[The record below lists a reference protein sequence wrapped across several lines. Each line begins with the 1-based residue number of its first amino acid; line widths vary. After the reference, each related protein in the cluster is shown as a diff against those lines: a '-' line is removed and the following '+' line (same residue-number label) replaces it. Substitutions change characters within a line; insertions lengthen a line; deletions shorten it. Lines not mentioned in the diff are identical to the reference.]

1 MMPGLQ
7 QQRLAIGTRIA
18 IHNQAFEIA
27 HVDHMTVRYT
37 PCEGGRARRIPVE
50 TFWSLVDEGVVGFC
64 GTAESGGH
72 PPQLWQLTDK
82 QREEMQRRYEYVASA
97 MLCRRNV
104 TASAN
109 LRRTI
114 DAVAE
119 RENDSNPPSRAT
131 LARWLQIFAQ
141 SDGNPKSL
149 VPRHR
154 EKGRR
159 NMRFSFEVESIVQ
172 ETIMTDYLTG
182 SRNSIEQV
190 ICNITGQAQTHP
202 WLNGQSLPSR
212 ASIYRR
218 AAALDPYVVA
228 LKRYGATIA
237 NRRFRAA
244 GASLEAVRPMQTV
257 MMDGHRMDVL
267 VVDGESGE
275 ILGRPFLVCLLDVA
289 SRAVVGWHISLV
301 PFCATTALAAIK
313 DMCARDPASGPGGI
327 PEVVI
332 PDNGPDLAS
341 KALRKLC
348 TWLGIHIEPAKAY
361 SPNDKA
367 HIERFFRTVNMMLVH
382 LFPGTTFSSPSDRG
396 EYASEKLACLT
407 LDDVKEKFGKWLTAV
422 YHVHTNS
429 STKRAPIMLW
439 NELQDSYPILHFSAA
454 ELDVV
459 ARVVQRRAINKGRV
473 LVNHLY
479 YKSDGL
485 AMLEARGMGDVTVLI
500 DEMDLAFVYV
510 QHDSNPNVL
519 YKADAVRRE
528 YTRELTQYE
537 HDKVLEGIKKLQ
549 KDDWKAL
556 GEHAYELARWELWK
570 DNQQLVNTRSE
581 RRLTALRAQKDAKK
595 CKREESK
602 AKSLSDILIP
612 PAIEVSVGAPVAARI
627 ASPAVCPNQS
637 FTL

>member
-1 MMPGLQ
+1 MMSVLQ

-50 TFWSLVDEGVVGFC
+50 TFWSLVDEGVVGLC
-64 GTAESGGH
+64 GAGESAGCH
-72 PPQLWQLTDK
+72 IRLWQLTDK
-82 QREEMQRRYEYVASA
+82 QREEMQRRCKYVASA
-97 MLCRRNV
+97 MLCGRKV

-109 LRRTI
+109 LIRTI
-114 DAVAE
+114 NAVAE
-119 RENDSNPPSRAT
+119 RDNDPSRPSRAT
-131 LARWLQIFAQ
+131 LARWVQIFVQ
-141 SDGNPKSL
+141 NDGNPMSL

-159 NMRFSFEVESIVQ
+159 NIRFSFEMESIVQ
-172 ETIMTDYLTG
+172 ESIKTDYLTD

-190 ICNITGQAQTHP
+190 ICNITGKAQTHP
-202 WLNGQSLPSR
+202 WLKGQSLPSR

-218 AAALDPYVVA
+218 AAALDPYLVA

-244 GASLEAVRPMQTV
+244 GGSMEAFRPMQAV

-313 DMCARDPASGPGGI
+313 DMCSRDPALGPGGI
-327 PEVVI
+327 PEAVI

-348 TWLGIHIEPAKAY
+348 TWLGIHIEPAKVY

-367 HIERFFRTVNMMLVH
+367 HIERFFRTVNLMLVH
-382 LFPGTTFSSPSDRG
+382 LLPGTTFSSPSDRG

-407 LDDVKEKFGKWLTAV
+407 LDEVKENFGKWLTTV

-439 NELQDSYPILHFSAA
+439 NELQGSYPILHFSAG

-485 AMLEARGMGDVTVLI
+485 AMLETRGMGNVTVLI
-500 DEMDLAFVYV
+500 DEMNLSFVYV
-510 QHDSNPNVL
+510 QHDSDRNVL

-537 HDKVLEGIKKLQ
+537 HGKVLEGIKKLQ
-549 KDDWKAL
+549 KDDLKAL

-595 CKREESK
+595 FEHEESK
-602 AKSLSDILIP
+602 TQLLSDILIP
-612 PAIEVSVGAPVAARI
+612 PAIDASVGAPGTAMC
-627 ASPAVCPNQS
+627 SNQS